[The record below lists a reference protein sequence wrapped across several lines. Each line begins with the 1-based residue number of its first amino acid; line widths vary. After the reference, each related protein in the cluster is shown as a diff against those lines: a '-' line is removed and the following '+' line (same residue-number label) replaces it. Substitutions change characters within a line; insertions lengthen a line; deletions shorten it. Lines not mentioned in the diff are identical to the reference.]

1 MFLLNS
7 KTALRSNEDER
18 MQSVDSIGTYVFR
31 MNKNLVCKKG
41 KNVTK

>member
-18 MQSVDSIGTYVFR
+18 MQSVDSIGAYIFR

-41 KNVTK
+41 KM